1 MKKKKII
8 KTSKIS
14 RKKKAQKEVAQKEA
28 EQIASAKPFPETE
41 VPMPIIK
48 SGLAKSRKVTNNWNP
63 TRMGS
68 RYEAK

>member
-1 MKKKKII
+1 MKKKKTI
-8 KTSKIS
+8 KPPKKS
-14 RKKKAQKEVAQKEA
+14 RKKKAQKEVAQKV
-28 EQIASAKPFPETE
+28 SKKPFPETE